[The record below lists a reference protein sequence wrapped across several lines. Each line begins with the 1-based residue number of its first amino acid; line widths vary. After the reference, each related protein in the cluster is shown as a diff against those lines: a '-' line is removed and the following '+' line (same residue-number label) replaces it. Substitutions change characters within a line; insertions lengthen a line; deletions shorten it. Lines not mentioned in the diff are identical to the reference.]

1 MGLQSF
7 EWFWCP
13 WAISAFD
20 SRLLRHL
27 VGWCPVFNRP
37 KAPQLIKCVSTMFA
51 AHRTIGFSTWISLIS
66 ILPFHHVSSSVG
78 SGNTLDMRSSSKPS
92 TRTVKDL
99 CRGLP
104 WDSHNR
110 TVRQT
115 NIPFIRFLL
124 MFGKWPNFNQKM
136 RSFQKGTSGKTLR
149 HFAMAR
155 NKTFFN
161 YGPLTVPFS
170 ARWTFPQNRSFLHR
184 LVFFPVLLSY

>member
-20 SRLLRHL
+20 SRLLLRHL
-27 VGWCPVFNRP
+27 VGWCPVYNRP

-78 SGNTLDMRSSSKPS
+78 SGNTLDMKSSSKPS

-110 TVRQT
+110 TVSQT
-115 NIPFIRFLL
+115 NIPFITFLL
-124 MFGKWPNFNQKM
+124 ILIANGRNLTKKCVLSKKAPLA
-136 RSFQKGTSGKTLR
+136 RTL
-149 HFAMAR
+149 
-155 NKTFFN
+155 KTFC
-161 YGPLTVPFS
+161 YGTE
-170 ARWTFPQNRSFLHR
+170 
-184 LVFFPVLLSY
+184 